1 MASGKKAKRKAGGT
15 RGQLLE
21 AACRVFAEKSYRDAT
36 VADICRLAGANVALI
51 NYHFGDKETL
61 YAEAWHLA
69 FSRALEAHPAD
80 GGVLADA
87 PAEKRLRGR
96 VLSLMQRIS
105 DPENQEFSI
114 IQREIASPTG
124 LLAVVMHEA
133 IHPIQ
138 LAFGKLIREMLG
150 AGVTEADVE
159 LCRMSI
165 IAQCLHPVRMKRR
178 HQLLAGGEKPPS
190 PMLDLSLEAT
200 VDHIVRFSLAG
211 IREIRAGRR
220 RKRTGARKD

>member
-1 MASGKKAKRKAGGT
+1 MASGNKEKAKAGGT

-36 VADICRLAGANVALI
+36 VAEICRQAGANIALV

-61 YAEAWHLA
+61 YAEAWRRA
-69 FSRALEAHPAD
+69 FGRALETHPAD
-80 GGVLADA
+80 GGVPADA
-87 PAEKRLRGR
+87 PAAERLRGR
-96 VLSLMQRIS
+96 VLSLMRRIA
-105 DPENQEFSI
+105 DPGNQEFSI

-133 IHPIQ
+133 IHPIH

-150 AGVTEADVE
+150 PEATEADVE

-165 IAQCLHPVRMKRR
+165 IAQCLHPVQMKRR
-178 HQLLAGGEKPPS
+178 HQLLAGGTNPPP
-190 PMLDLSLEAT
+190 PMLDLDMET
-200 VDHIVRFSLAG
+200 IVDHILRFSLAG
-211 IREIRAGRR
+211 LREVRAVRLRKKAGRR
-220 RKRTGARKD
+220 KA